1 MASVT
6 PALTYKSVPMPSV
19 EVYVSGLGSGTPTA
33 ISVYRIADGE
43 TSLVRGGVKT
53 PASGAFT
60 ITDYEAPFGVPV
72 AYYTETFNAAGV
84 SQGLSAQET
93 ITLAVNQI
101 WLHDPT
107 DLTNAMAVDVAGQ
120 GSIVLGA
127 ESFSTIKRGY
137 QYNRSNVI
145 GKRKPV
151 VQFYG
156 EKAIDGLEFTLITD
170 NAGVLEVEDILSTSP
185 VCIRTPAN
193 FTNLPRT
200 MYGVLEATQQP
211 LNWHASADASKL
223 TSWVIAFN
231 ETEAQSLAVVINYY
245 TYTYWQ
251 ARYATY
257 TLANAAYGSGSYIN
271 AVRNP
276 PA

>member
-43 TSLVRGGVKT
+43 TSLVRGGFKT
-53 PASGAFT
+53 AASGAFT
-60 ITDYEAPFGVPV
+60 ITDFEAPFGVPV
-72 AYYTETFNAAGV
+72 AYYTETFNASGV
-84 SQGLSAQET
+84 SQGLSAQAT
-93 ITLAVNQI
+93 ITLSVNQV
-101 WLHDPT
+101 WMHDPV
-107 DLTNAMAVDVAGQ
+107 DLSNAMAVDVSGQ

-170 NAGVLEVEDILSTSP
+170 NAGVSEVEDILSTSP
-185 VCIRTPAN
+185 VCVRTPAV
-193 FTNLPRT
+193 FTNLPRLL
-200 MYGVLEATQQP
+200 YGVLEATQTP
-211 LNWHASADASKL
+211 LNWHNASDSAKL
-223 TSWVIAFN
+223 TSWAMSFN
-231 ETEAQSLAVVINYY
+231 ETEAQSLAVVINFY

-251 ARYATY
+251 SRYATY
-257 TLANAAYGSGSYIN
+257 TLANTAYGSGSYIN